1 MPKQKKQAPVVIQ
14 PKPSRYRLVAKRS
27 SAGLGLY
34 TLDAIPKGK
43 KIIQYGGYKIT
54 NDEADQ
60 KGGKYLFEIIDS
72 EFTIDGTPR
81 WNLARYAN
89 HSCKPNAEAVWYG
102 HDVWICSKRGIKAG
116 EELTYNYGKTYFNDI
131 IGGEKHCQCVVHKP
145 RKGALGVLTE
155 AEQAKFARK
164 FAK

>member
-1 MPKQKKQAPVVIQ
+1 MATKKTAKPVVIQ
-14 PKPSRYRLVAKRS
+14 PKPSQYRLLVKRS

-43 KIIQYGGYKIT
+43 KIIQYGGYRIT
-54 NDEADQ
+54 NDQADI

-72 EFTIDGTPR
+72 EYTIDGTPR

-102 HDVWICSKRGIKAG
+102 QDVWICSRRAIKPG
-116 EELTYNYGKTYFNDI
+116 EELVYNYGKDYFIDI
-131 IGGEKHCQCVVHKP
+131 IGGEKHCQCPVHKP
-145 RKGALGVLTE
+145 RKGHLSRLTDKE
-155 AEQAKFARK
+155 LQKYPK
-164 FAK
+164 K

>member
-1 MPKQKKQAPVVIQ
+1 MAPKKQTKPIVIR
-14 PKPSRYRLVAKRS
+14 PKPSRYQLVAKRS

-34 TLDAIPKGK
+34 TLQLIPKGK

-54 NDEADQ
+54 NEQADV
-60 KGGKYLFEIIDS
+60 KGGKYLFEIIES

-102 HDVWICSKRGIKAG
+102 QDVWICSKRNIQPG
-116 EELTYNYGKTYFNDI
+116 EEIAYNYGKDYFVDI
-131 IGGEKHCQCVVHKP
+131 IGGEKHCQCPVHKP
-145 RKGALGVLTE
+145 RKGHLSRLTDKE
-155 AEQAKFARK
+155 MKK
-164 FAK
+164 YLKK